1 MGREGEGELY
11 LGVGGRGGRGMG
23 RDRRGSERD
32 MGGGGGE
39 STFYLQGM
47 RFVKLTPTYISYWF
61 LNSLFHI
68 FHLSIYFQ
76 LKSVEGFL

>member
-32 MGGGGGE
+32 MGGG
-39 STFYLQGM
+39 
-47 RFVKLTPTYISYWF
+47 VKVHF
-61 LNSLFHI
+61 
-68 FHLSIYFQ
+68 IYR
-76 LKSVEGFL
+76 G